1 MLIMLLKLDAINL
14 HLLFTFF
21 FYIEQT
27 SESVCPHNWMNEIEK
42 IKQNEAGGG
51 EGSVYKTA
59 IFIKRKPNALLGE
72 SPFSFSSID

>member
-1 MLIMLLKLDAINL
+1 MDLYISKLTTKNLSMLIMLLKLDAFNL

-21 FYIEQT
+21 FYVEQT

-51 EGSVYKTA
+51 RVL
-59 IFIKRKPNALLGE
+59 FIKQ
-72 SPFSFSSID
+72 PFL